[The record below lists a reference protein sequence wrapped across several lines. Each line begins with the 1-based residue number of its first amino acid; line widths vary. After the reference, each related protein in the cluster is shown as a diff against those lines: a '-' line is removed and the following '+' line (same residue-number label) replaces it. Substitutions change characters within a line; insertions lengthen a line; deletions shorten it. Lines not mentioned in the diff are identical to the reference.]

1 MRSGRVPDARQFA
14 ATLMRSRSGNP
25 VALQRIIESDEKA
38 VVLDLSHESDLL
50 KGRPADSGV
59 DWLTE
64 RIQQI
69 MAESGTRFAYGRYAE
84 PRALYDNEHFA
95 GDALSST
102 ERRTVH
108 MGIDLFCA
116 AGTVIR
122 TPLDGVVH
130 LVANNDRELDYGP
143 MLVLRHDA
151 QDGKHF
157 YTLYGHLLLT
167 SIASITAGQPVA
179 AGEPVAAVGRPPENG
194 NWPPHLHFQL
204 ILDLLDRG
212 ADFPGVCRA
221 SEQDRWLALS
231 PSPALFFPEIAPDR
245 LHYRRSRIVI

>member
-1 MRSGRVPDARQFA
+1 MQSGGIPDARLFGD
-14 ATLMRSRSGNP
+14 TLLRSRAGKP
-25 VALQRIIESDEKA
+25 VVPQTIIESDGKA

-64 RIQQI
+64 RIHQI
-69 MAESGTRFAYGRYAE
+69 MAGSGTRFAYGRYAE

-95 GDALSST
+95 GDALGSA

-108 MGIDLFCA
+108 MGIDVFCA

-122 TPLDGVVH
+122 TPRDGVVH
-130 LVANNDRELDYGP
+130 LVTNNDRELDYGP
-143 MLVLRHDA
+143 MLVLCHDIS
-151 QDGKHF
+151 DGKYF
-157 YTLYGHLLLT
+157 YTLYGHLSLT
-167 SIASITAGQPVA
+167 SIASTEAGQQVA
-179 AGEPVAAVGRPPENG
+179 AGELVAAVGRPPENG

-204 ILDLLDRG
+204 ILDLLDLG

-221 SEQDRWLALS
+221 SEQDHWLALS
-231 PSPALFFPEIAPDR
+231 PSPALFFPEIAPER
-245 LHYRRSRIVI
+245 LDYRGGRTVR